1 MARATSS
8 LPVPLSPVIR
18 TVAGVGAAF
27 SIISRSRRTAGAVP
41 MICSG
46 SGRRVRFSVC
56 RRKASMAFRSERRT
70 RSRCSGFS
78 KKSKAPRRVAS
89 TAVATSAWP
98 LIISTGM
105 S

>member
-1 MARATSS
+1 
-8 LPVPLSPVIR
+8 
-18 TVAGVGAAF
+18 
-27 SIISRSRRTAGAVP
+27 
-41 MICSG
+41 
-46 SGRRVRFSVC
+46 
-56 RRKASMAFRSERRT
+56 MAFRSESST